1 MSFGSQRSF
10 AYTDDGGNVFAI
22 RADESN
28 VELVNNTNGTFAPA
42 GSTSPPKD
50 LRLRYVLLRGS
61 NGSTKKVPVLSPTI
75 YNDIT
80 ISQSF
85 AAPAVGEENPTGTA
99 FVVVQKIPERILR
112 RPVSIDTGKN
122 DGD

>member
-1 MSFGSQRSF
+1 MSFGSQRTF
-10 AYTDDGGNVFAI
+10 AYTDDGGTVYAI

-28 VELVNNTNGTFAPA
+28 VELINSTSTSFAPA

-50 LRLRYVLLRGS
+50 MKIRMVKLRGS
-61 NGSTKKVPVLSPTI
+61 NSSTKDVPVLSPTI
-75 YNDIT
+75 YNDLSIG
-80 ISQSF
+80 QSF
-85 AAPAVGEENPTGTA
+85 TVPTVGEENPSGTT
-99 FVVVQKIPERILR
+99 FVVTQKIPERILR

>member
-10 AYTDDGGNVFAI
+10 AYTDDGGTVYAI

-28 VELVNNTNGTFAPA
+28 VELINGTSSAFAPA

-50 LRLRYVLLRGS
+50 LKIRYVVLRGANS
-61 NGSTKKVPVLSPTI
+61 STKKVPVLSPTI
-75 YNDIT
+75 YNGIS
-80 ISQSF
+80 ISQAF
-85 AAPAVGEENPTGTA
+85 AAPSIGEENPANTE
-99 FVVVQKIPERILR
+99 FRVVQKIPERILR